1 MIFRQDEDLVEE
13 EKVAQ
18 KSDEALSS
26 LLAEKRELLDAQ
38 ACQLDEL
45 NRLHLNLNT
54 RKSKLSI
61 KVSGAEEKKEQ
72 LNKELVKKQQT
83 VLHLNVEHNSCV
95 ESLHQMVES
104 VQHKISGRGQNE
116 DFIPTTFLGTMD
128 KQSILL
134 EDRELCNKIDEYI
147 DLNLKQTHKTSDGSD
162 QSIWKER
169 TEKEQEKLVAEV
181 TRLKICHQQAEQKC
195 ILKSAELASA
205 KSAKDEL
212 DMQSKRLIQGQ
223 ISLQKYSLEG
233 TISELESSINKLQE
247 ELTNL
252 VKDKLPLHLEE
263 STSTYCQSVFKAD
276 LEAKIKRQ
284 NKTLSNMD
292 TAIDFLSKQASY
304 QESLGLLIE
313 NEGNGILELKE
324 QISRIFELQKEEG
337 ELDDKG
343 NKSAILVNELKNR
356 RSKKILQAEDT
367 FLLALHKILTNTSV
381 EPNMIT
387 EDDVM
392 KLVSNF
398 VENIN
403 GLDKLVLQ
411 TEAEW
416 HRKKSYMEGLIE
428 RIQKEL
434 EIDSNNRCVLVPT
447 DVANKIKLAENKVR
461 EFEIASK
468 KKIEEW
474 ELLKRDIKSHP
485 FLATQKKFYGTNI
498 LENFGST
505 LQ

>member
-1 MIFRQDEDLVEE
+1 MTEG
-13 EKVAQ
+13 
-18 KSDEALSS
+18 S
-26 LLAEKRELLDAQ
+26 
-38 ACQLDEL
+38 CQ
-45 NRLHLNLNT
+45 
-54 RKSKLSI
+54 
-61 KVSGAEEKKEQ
+61 GKKA
-72 LNKELVKKQQT
+72 
-83 VLHLNVEHNSCV
+83 
-95 ESLHQMVES
+95 
-104 VQHKISGRGQNE
+104 GRGQNE

-205 KSAKDEL
+205 RSAKDEL